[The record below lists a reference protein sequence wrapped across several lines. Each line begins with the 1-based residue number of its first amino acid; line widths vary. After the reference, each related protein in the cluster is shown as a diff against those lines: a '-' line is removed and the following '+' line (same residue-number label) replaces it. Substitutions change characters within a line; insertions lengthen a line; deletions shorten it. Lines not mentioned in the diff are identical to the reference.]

1 MTEAAQG
8 ALIFAALVI
17 VSITALVASANRHP
31 MSTCRHC
38 SGTGRKRSWL
48 LSGRWRPC
56 PYCSGGV
63 VNRRP

>member
-8 ALIFAALVI
+8 ALIFVVLVI
-17 VSITALVASANRHP
+17 LFIAAVGLSASRHP
-31 MSTCRHC
+31 MSTCRRC

-48 LSGRWRPC
+48 LSSRWRPC